1 MSECDNQAVAMSSRG
16 RVEVHALQC
25 FMGIVNW
32 VGGKSRTWREHAS
45 GEEEMNSMDL
55 DMDLGEKVISIS
67 MDLGEKVENVVRSL
81 YSVSSGERLS
91 HQ

>member
-1 MSECDNQAVAMSSRG
+1 
-16 RVEVHALQC
+16 
-25 FMGIVNW
+25 
-32 VGGKSRTWREHAS
+32 
-45 GEEEMNSMDL
+45 MNSMDL